1 MLFYRWGI
9 TSKMYYG
16 YHRVST
22 REQNL
27 DRGVKGIQDFC
38 DKNNYH
44 LEKIFVDKM
53 SDKTFDRPRYT
64 VLKEDV
70 LRKGDT
76 LIVYELDRLARNKKS
91 ICDELHYF
99 EEKGIRVMILD
110 IPTTTISLPEET
122 DGMNRLITETINKV
136 IIEIYAMQ
144 AETEMQRKEKRQR
157 EGIQAKKD
165 RGEWDDYGR
174 KRVMSLD
181 EFSKYYKKV
190 EAGQI
195 GSLELMRKL
204 KMSKTTYFRYVKEYR
219 LVNNTY

>member
-1 MLFYRWGI
+1 MI
-9 TSKMYYG
+9 YG

-27 DRGVKGIQDFC
+27 DRGVKGIQEFC

-53 SDKTFDRPRYT
+53 SGKTFDRPRYT

-70 LRKGDT
+70 LRKSDI
-76 LIVYELDRLARNKKS
+76 LIIYELDRLARNKKG
-91 ICDELHYF
+91 ICDELRYF

-110 IPTTTISLPEET
+110 IPTTTLSLPKET
-122 DGMNRLITETINKV
+122 DSMNRLITETINKV

-144 AETEMQRKEKRQR
+144 SETEMQRKEKRQR
-157 EGIQAKKD
+157 EGIKAKKE

-174 KRVMSLD
+174 KRIMSATD
-181 EFSKYYKKV
+181 FARHYKKV
-190 EAGQI
+190 ENGQI

-204 KMSKTTYFRYVKEYR
+204 NMKKATYFRYVKEYKM
-219 LVNNTY
+219 NN